1 MSLATSF
8 IAFLVAAGRAKPDPS
23 ALRISA
29 LEVENIRLRSAVSEL
44 RARLAA
50 AQAPLEGPRGPSGP
64 AMAAQTSDWPAEQV
78 AQHQRSPWRTR
89 SGGGGI
95 SSWAGSARRTWRL
108 MRNTG
113 ETALFRGQACGV
125 GAEAWCNF
133 AVVLSKAK

>member
-8 IAFLVAAGRAKPDPS
+8 IAFLLAAGRAKPDPS

-64 AMAAQTSDWPAEQV
+64 AMAAQTSDWPAEQM
-78 AQHQRSPWRTR
+78 AQHQEVAMANPVGRWRDQQLGRFGAQNLALDAEYWRNCTLSRSSVW
-89 SGGGGI
+89 GGRGG
-95 SSWAGSARRTWRL
+95 L
-108 MRNTG
+108 
-113 ETALFRGQACGV
+113 V
-125 GAEAWCNF
+125 
-133 AVVLSKAK
+133 

>member
-44 RARLAA
+44 RARLAG

-64 AMAAQTSDWPAEQV
+64 AMAAQTSDWPAEQM
-78 AQHQRSPWRTR
+78 AQHQEVAMANPVGRWRDQQLGRFGAQNLALDAEYWRNCTLSRSSVW
-89 SGGGGI
+89 GGRGG
-95 SSWAGSARRTWRL
+95 L
-108 MRNTG
+108 
-113 ETALFRGQACGV
+113 V
-125 GAEAWCNF
+125 
-133 AVVLSKAK
+133 

>member
-64 AMAAQTSDWPAEQV
+64 AMAAQTSDWPAEQM
-78 AQHQRSPWRTR
+78 AQHQEVAMANPVGRWRDQQLGRLGAQNLALDAEYWRNCTLSRSSVW
-89 SGGGGI
+89 GGRGG
-95 SSWAGSARRTWRL
+95 L
-108 MRNTG
+108 
-113 ETALFRGQACGV
+113 V
-125 GAEAWCNF
+125 
-133 AVVLSKAK
+133 

>member
-64 AMAAQTSDWPAEQV
+64 AMAAQTSDWPAEQM
-78 AQHQRSPWRTR
+78 AQHQEIAMANPVGRWRDQQLGRFGAQNLALDAEYWRNCTLSRSSVW
-89 SGGGGI
+89 GGRGG
-95 SSWAGSARRTWRL
+95 L
-108 MRNTG
+108 
-113 ETALFRGQACGV
+113 V
-125 GAEAWCNF
+125 
-133 AVVLSKAK
+133 

>member
-64 AMAAQTSDWPAEQV
+64 AMAAQTSDWPAEQM
-78 AQHQRSPWRTR
+78 AQHQEVAMANPVGRWRDQQLGRLGAQNLALVAEYWRNCTLSRSSVW
-89 SGGGGI
+89 GGRGG
-95 SSWAGSARRTWRL
+95 L
-108 MRNTG
+108 
-113 ETALFRGQACGV
+113 V
-125 GAEAWCNF
+125 
-133 AVVLSKAK
+133 

>member
-64 AMAAQTSDWPAEQV
+64 AMAAQTSDWPAEQM
-78 AQHQRSPWRTR
+78 AQHQEVAMANPVGRWRDQQLGRFGAQNLALDAEYWRNRTPSRSSVW
-89 SGGGGI
+89 GGRGG
-95 SSWAGSARRTWRL
+95 L
-108 MRNTG
+108 
-113 ETALFRGQACGV
+113 V
-125 GAEAWCNF
+125 
-133 AVVLSKAK
+133 

>member
-64 AMAAQTSDWPAEQV
+64 AMAAQTSDWPAEQM
-78 AQHQRSPWRTR
+78 AQHQEVAMANPVGQWRDQQLGRLGAQNLALDAEYWRNCTLSRSSVW
-89 SGGGGI
+89 GGRGG
-95 SSWAGSARRTWRL
+95 L
-108 MRNTG
+108 
-113 ETALFRGQACGV
+113 V
-125 GAEAWCNF
+125 
-133 AVVLSKAK
+133 